1 MSKSKKGI
9 NPQVDKGDRIM
20 CLHMDGETSVPM
32 GTTGTVRS
40 VVRDPFEV
48 DGLIINVN
56 WDNGNKLGL
65 LSITDT
71 WVKISQEKLEESK
84 SDYTSFNFF
93 SENPEI
99 FENFDWRFLRDFL
112 YKLRESSVVNMHQAE
127 PFLYSGEDW
136 IERYYGEGKEEDEN
150 FQELLSVANEAKDKM
165 VQGVLKYMES
175 KNMEIDLDKV
185 NRLVSKFAREIVNL
199 YIAFS

>member
-1 MSKSKKGI
+1 MSKSKKEI
-9 NPQVDKGDRIM
+9 NPQVNKGDRIM

-48 DGLIINVN
+48 DELIINVD

-65 LSITDT
+65 LSTTDT

>member
-1 MSKSKKGI
+1 MSKSKKEI
-9 NPQVDKGDRIM
+9 NPQVNRGDRIM

-48 DGLIINVN
+48 DELIINVD

-65 LSITDT
+65 LSTTDT

>member
-1 MSKSKKGI
+1 MSKSKKEI
-9 NPQVDKGDRIM
+9 NPQVNKGDRIM

-40 VVRDPFEV
+40 VFRDPFEV
-48 DGLIINVN
+48 DELIINVD

-65 LSITDT
+65 LSTTDT
-71 WVKISQEKLEESK
+71 WIKISQEKLEESK

-150 FQELLSVANEAKDKM
+150 FQELLSVADEAKNKM

>member
-1 MSKSKKGI
+1 MSKPKKEL
-9 NPQVDKGDRIM
+9 NPKLVKGDRIM

-48 DGLIINVN
+48 DELIINVD

-65 LSITDT
+65 LSTTDT